1 MRYFFILAI
10 FCFPEI
16 AQSQGYSGLW
26 YGRAEANTSLT
37 YNTYLIEL
45 NVLKKSTHITGS
57 LNYFFGQN
65 EYKTKV
71 SGVFHPSTKTIELN
85 PFKFISFFAG
95 DKNAPDCEMD
105 GSLTLYVNDGDSVLY
120 GQLNPIY
127 KYRYGCPVMT
137 ISLKKE
143 NMQLEETDEV
153 PVLAEV
159 PLDTIPAFIPDIATP
174 AVVVELN
181 KRKFVEG
188 PLLEA
193 DSDSITLHLYDNGK
207 VDQDTVT
214 VFFNR
219 QPVVE
224 NMPLSLKPIIIRL
237 GLQQGINEVALFA
250 QNLGEIP
257 PNTALC
263 IVYAGSKRYDI
274 NLSSSLATNGTI
286 RIIQKE

>member
-1 MRYFFILAI
+1 MRNFFILFI
-10 FCFPEI
+10 FFLPAI

-65 EYKTKV
+65 NYKTKV
-71 SGVFHPSTKTIELN
+71 TGAFHPSTKTIELN

-120 GQLNPIY
+120 GQLNPIH

-137 ISLKKE
+137 IRLQKE
-143 NMQLEETDEV
+143 KPEPIEPDEMLVASDIPIEAVRTILPDSSV
-153 PVLAEV
+153 PPV
-159 PLDTIPAFIPDIATP
+159 IM
-174 AVVVELN
+174 ELN
-181 KRKFVEG
+181 KRQFVEG
-188 PLLEA
+188 PLLEVDA
-193 DSDSITLHLYDNGK
+193 DSITLHLYDNGK
-207 VDQDTVT
+207 VDQDTVA

-219 QPVVE
+219 QIVVE
-224 NMPLSLKPIIIRL
+224 NMPLSLKPIIIKL
-237 GLQQGINEVALFA
+237 ALIPGINEVALFA

-263 IVYAGSKRYDI
+263 IVYAGTKRYDI

>member
-1 MRYFFILAI
+1 MRYFFIVYI
-10 FCFPEI
+10 FCLSGTVH
-16 AQSQGYSGLW
+16 SQGYNGLW

-57 LNYFFGQN
+57 LNYYFGQN
-65 EYKTKV
+65 EYTVKV

-105 GSLTLYVNDGDSVLY
+105 GSLTLYINEGDSVLY

-143 NMQLEETDEV
+143 NLQIEEAKIV

-159 PLDTIPAFIPDIATP
+159 SIGIVDVSTSEIDIPPSIL
-174 AVVVELN
+174 ELN
-181 KRKFVEG
+181 KRQFVEG
-188 PLLEA
+188 PLLEV
-193 DSDSITLHLYDNGK
+193 DSDSITLHVYDNGK
-207 VDQDTVT
+207 VDQDTVA

-237 GLQQGINEVALFA
+237 ALLPGINEVALFA

>member
-10 FCFPEI
+10 FCLPEI
-16 AQSQGYSGLW
+16 TQSQGYSGLW

-45 NVLKKSTHITGS
+45 NVLKKGTQITGS

-85 PFKFISFFAG
+85 PFKFISFFAV
-95 DKNAPDCEMD
+95 DKNAPECEMD
-105 GSLTLYVNDGDSVLY
+105 GSLTLYVMDGDSVLY

-127 KYRYGCPVMT
+127 KYRYSCPVMT
-137 ISLKKE
+137 IRLQKE
-143 NMQLEETDEV
+143 KPKPIEPDEKV
-153 PVLAEV
+153 VTAYIPIDSVSNLLPVAL
-159 PLDTIPAFIPDIATP
+159 IPPKIA
-174 AVVVELN
+174 ELN
-181 KRKFVEG
+181 KRQFVEG
-188 PLLEA
+188 PLLEI
-193 DSDSITLHLYDNGK
+193 DTDSITLHLYDNGK
-207 VDQDTVT
+207 VDHDTVT

-219 QPVVE
+219 QIVAE
-224 NMPLSLKPIIIRL
+224 NMALSLKPIIIRL
-237 GLQQGINEVALFA
+237 SLKPGINEVALFA

-263 IVYAGSKRYDI
+263 ILYAGTKRYDI

>member
-1 MRYFFILAI
+1 MRFFYILFI
-10 FCFPEI
+10 FCLPVFAT
-16 AQSQGYSGLW
+16 AQAYSGLW

-45 NVLKKSTHITGS
+45 NVLKKGTQITGS
-57 LNYFFGQN
+57 LNYYFGQN
-65 EYKTKV
+65 EYTVKIA
-71 SGVFHPSTKTIELN
+71 GIFHPSTKTIELN
-85 PFKFISFFAG
+85 PFRFISFFAG

-105 GSLTLYVNDGDSVLY
+105 GSLTLYVMDGDSVLY

-137 ISLKKE
+137 IRLQKE
-143 NMQLEETDEV
+143 KPEPIEPEEMVNNAGIPIDSVSALLPVASV
-153 PVLAEV
+153 P
-159 PLDTIPAFIPDIATP
+159 PIIM
-174 AVVVELN
+174 ELN

-188 PLLEA
+188 PLLEVDA
-193 DSDSITLHLYDNGK
+193 DSITLHLYDNGK

-219 QPVVE
+219 EIVVE
-224 NMPLSLKPIIIRL
+224 NIALSLKPIIIKL
-237 GLQQGINEVALFA
+237 LLMPGINEVALFA

-263 IVYAGSKRYDI
+263 IVYAGTKRYDI
-274 NLSSSLATNGTI
+274 NLSSNLATNGTI
-286 RIIQKE
+286 RIIQRE

>member
-1 MRYFFILAI
+1 
-10 FCFPEI
+10 
-16 AQSQGYSGLW
+16 
-26 YGRAEANTSLT
+26 
-37 YNTYLIEL
+37 
-45 NVLKKSTHITGS
+45 VLKKGTQITGS
-57 LNYFFGQN
+57 LNYYFGQN
-65 EYKTKV
+65 EYTVKI
-71 SGVFHPSTKTIELN
+71 SGIFHPATKTIELN

-105 GSLTLYVNDGDSVLY
+105 GSLTLYVMDGDSVLY

-137 ISLKKE
+137 IRLKKE
-143 NMQLEETDEV
+143 KPDTNEPDEISVSADKPIDSVSTVVTAATV
-153 PVLAEV
+153 PPV
-159 PLDTIPAFIPDIATP
+159 IA
-174 AVVVELN
+174 ELN
-181 KRKFVEG
+181 KRQFVEG
-188 PLLEA
+188 PLLEV
-193 DSDSITLHLYDNGK
+193 DTDSITLHLYDNGK

-219 QPVVE
+219 QIVAE
-224 NMPLSLKPIIIRL
+224 NMALSLKPIVIRL
-237 GLQQGINEVALFA
+237 SLKPGINEVALFA

-263 IVYAGSKRYDI
+263 IVYAGTKRYDI